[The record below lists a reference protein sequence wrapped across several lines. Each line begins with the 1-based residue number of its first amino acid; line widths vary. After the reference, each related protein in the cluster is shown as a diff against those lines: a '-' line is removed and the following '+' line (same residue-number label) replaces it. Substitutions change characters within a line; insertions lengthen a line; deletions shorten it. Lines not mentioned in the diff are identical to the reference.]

1 MNLKLLEVMPDVH
14 AGNGLGSVDRHEL
27 CVMAMCAAEARLRR
41 GEPIGEATDQCKC
54 VSPVLRELAIA
65 RNEAAWE
72 SDESRTAW
80 ALDLVPK
87 LLGTYDD
94 VRDVRRAAA
103 LARYSVRVIAAE
115 ALRSVRLLKEAER
128 LATLPEDVRLDVAEA
143 AAQTAAQ
150 SAWAAESVRPAD
162 AAQSVWTVETSLA
175 SQIVAATWT
184 VDWTTGTTG
193 AVWTVARAAENVT
206 RAVEAATRT
215 AAPNAEAAY
224 TAGLDELLRIAMETE

>member
-1 MNLKLLEVMPDVH
+1 
-14 AGNGLGSVDRHEL
+14 
-27 CVMAMCAAEARLRR
+27 
-41 GEPIGEATDQCKC
+41 
-54 VSPVLRELAIA
+54 LRELAIA
-65 RNEAAWE
+65 RNDAAWE

-87 LLGTYDD
+87 LLGTRDE

-128 LATLPEDVRLDVAEA
+128 LATLPEDVRLEDVRLDVAEA